1 MSNKGEQ
8 YLMINKMQEVLPK
21 SEQYL
26 TQEQMNIIIN
36 SQRLWLELAFTI
48 RSLMM
53 AVIRD
58 PERTQS
64 AANRLYNIVEINFY
78 NYLRLFYGPD
88 VAQQLV
94 NYLSNFITNMWR
106 LFEAISTNNTEEMNS
121 SVVKLYENADQAS
134 SYLASINIYWNEQ
147 QWKDFLYQSIRVTI
161 DEAMALAS
169 KDFEKEY
176 QIFNRLADL
185 ATLMGDYTA
194 RGIISRS
201 APSSPQQNS

>member
-1 MSNKGEQ
+1 MNYKGAQ
-8 YLMINKMQEVLPK
+8 YLMINRMQEVLPK
-21 SEQYL
+21 GDQYL

-48 RSLMM
+48 RNLMM

-64 AANRLYNIVEINFY
+64 AANRLYNIVETNFY

-94 NYLSNFITNMWR
+94 NYLSNFITYMWR
-106 LFEAISTNNTEEMNS
+106 LFEGISTNNTEEMNS
-121 SVVKLYENADQAS
+121 NVVKLYENADQVS
-134 SYLASINIYWNEQ
+134 SYLASINLYWNEQ

-176 QIFNRLADL
+176 QIFNRLSDL

-194 RGIISRS
+194 RGIIARS

>member
-48 RSLMM
+48 RSLMI

-147 QWKDFLYQSIRVTI
+147 QWKDFLYQSIRGTI
-161 DEAMALAS
+161 DEATALAS

-185 ATLMGDYTA
+185 ATLMGDYMA

>member
-1 MSNKGEQ
+1 
-8 YLMINKMQEVLPK
+8 MINKMQEVLPK

-64 AANRLYNIVEINFY
+64 AAERLYNIVEINFY

-88 VAQQLV
+88 VAQQII

-106 LFEAISTNNTEEMNS
+106 LFEAISTNNTEEMNAS
-121 SVVKLYENADQAS
+121 TVKLYENADQAA

-147 QWKDFLYQSIRVTI
+147 QWKNFFYQAIRITI
-161 DEAMALAS
+161 DEATTLAA

-176 QIFNRLADL
+176 QIFNRLVDL
-185 ATLMGDYTA
+185 ATLTGDYMA

-201 APSSPQQNS
+201 APSSPPQNT